1 MTILMVAIV
10 SVCLVSCG
18 KDDDN
23 GNDDV
28 SIVGTWRCDWDS
40 DGSYTIFTFHADG
53 TGDWMKRV
61 VSENKN
67 SSEKFKY
74 AFDVKSM
81 ILVLMFWDEEEK
93 DYTDYDEPAHISS
106 LTSKTMII
114 DGYTYIKQ

>member
-28 SIVGTWRCDWDS
+28 SIVGTWRCDWDP

-53 TGDWMKRV
+53 TGNWMKRV

-67 SSEKFKY
+67 SSDKFKY
-74 AFDVKSM
+74 AFDAKNM
-81 ILVLMFWDEEEK
+81 ILVLMFWNDEEK